1 LVLTGGGSFC
11 PGCGDSLALNYS
23 VSDGGSGVA
32 GWQLTSGSLT
42 LASGSGPATA
52 GLGWDGGPSTGSG
65 SGSGSLSLEGRDL
78 AGNTS
83 QETLGFTIIVPTP
96 IPPTAVVAPPVGG
109 QSGQAPVVVAVLPS
123 GGQSPAATVPPLVQ
137 PGQAPGPV
145 LSGDEGPSRPA
156 VTVQFG
162 DRLPLE
168 TFISSGVGGGG
179 PPSGL
184 DPIDLFWPSAAA
196 GGIAASMLYLL
207 EQGRRQSASPP
218 VDSGIRQG
226 LSVSELQRQ
235 LETQLAQARADL
247 ASKTGIRVALENAD
261 PVEKRDPT
269 WKKELDKA
277 KLDETACRNR
287 ITSLTGQLDAEKTR
301 LARMSNVQLHPASSA
316 DEIEL
321 MDPGRDLNE
330 NMRRIAELNAERLR
344 QQAEAMERQRM
355 LNTVPAWIAAHIWNR
370 MPEDLRLDA
379 YTHHAWMTGISPAEG
394 GDIWRASGAQ
404 GDYAVFAQG
413 GRLLYVLDSVNLRTT
428 PAYPESVVIGSLA
441 PGSQVT
447 WTGRTC
453 NADGILWYQVVDG
466 RGRTGWASARYTDTL
481 DLPRQVIP
489 TLPTTP
495 SGYTLRTGVRADGVQ
510 FVYYTGASGV
520 VTIGDQHNPIRFGYP
535 DPDVEQYIY
544 VADNVTRGLK
554 HNLCGAFCAA
564 YLSGNSIGDF
574 LDLWKVREPAGYKI
588 GVTDDE
594 PYNMDVVKGMLRMYG
609 MTYQDLDNSARLLP
623 SQMQAEIA
631 SGKVLIAGVGMS
643 DATGGILATGDT
655 GHWVVVRDVSMNR
668 DGVWVHI
675 YNPFMNRFEIY
686 DFETFR
692 CAFSN
697 LRGTGHYNGTW
708 TSR

>member
-1 LVLTGGGSFC
+1 MLTFRDGPATATAGETARVDTLSPALGLTGGGSFC

-32 GWQLTSGSLT
+32 GWQLTAGSQT
-42 LASGSGPATA
+42 LASGSGPASA
-52 GLGWDGGPSTGSG
+52 SLGWDGGPSTGSG
-65 SGSGSLSLEGRDL
+65 LAGGGSLRLEARDL

-96 IPPTAVVAPPVGG
+96 IPPTAVPPAPVSVAGGQEPVGVV
-109 QSGQAPVVVAVLPS
+109 PVPVLADPA
-123 GGQSPAATVPPLVQ
+123 QSPAATASPLI
-137 PGQAPGPV
+137 QAT
-145 LSGDEGPSRPA
+145 SGGGVSSPAVERPA

-207 EQGRRQSASPP
+207 EQGRRQNTSPP
-218 VDSGIRQG
+218 GDSGSRQG

-247 ASKTGIRVALENAD
+247 ASKTSIRVALERAD

-287 ITSLTGQLDAEKTR
+287 ITSITGQLDAEKTR

-344 QQAEAMERQRM
+344 QQAEAMNRQRM

-394 GDIWRASGAQ
+394 GDIWRANGAQ
-404 GDYAVFAQG
+404 GDYALFAQG
-413 GRLLYVLDSVNLRTT
+413 GRL
-428 PAYPESVVIGSLA
+428 
-441 PGSQVT
+441 
-447 WTGRTC
+447 
-453 NADGILWYQVVDG
+453 
-466 RGRTGWASARYTDTL
+466 
-481 DLPRQVIP
+481 
-489 TLPTTP
+489 
-495 SGYTLRTGVRADGVQ
+495 
-510 FVYYTGASGV
+510 
-520 VTIGDQHNPIRFGYP
+520 
-535 DPDVEQYIY
+535 
-544 VADNVTRGLK
+544 
-554 HNLCGAFCAA
+554 
-564 YLSGNSIGDF
+564 
-574 LDLWKVREPAGYKI
+574 
-588 GVTDDE
+588 
-594 PYNMDVVKGMLRMYG
+594 
-609 MTYQDLDNSARLLP
+609 
-623 SQMQAEIA
+623 
-631 SGKVLIAGVGMS
+631 
-643 DATGGILATGDT
+643 
-655 GHWVVVRDVSMNR
+655 
-668 DGVWVHI
+668 
-675 YNPFMNRFEIY
+675 
-686 DFETFR
+686 
-692 CAFSN
+692 
-697 LRGTGHYNGTW
+697 
-708 TSR
+708 